1 MQPGN
6 VHEGNTHNHGGQW
19 TCHKTSSFCA
29 MDVIS
34 AGKVSDIEYLYI
46 NILHFVAC
54 LTENV
59 HKGSK

>member
-1 MQPGN
+1 MSQN
-6 VHEGNTHNHGGQW
+6 KQLL
-19 TCHKTSSFCA
+19 HKRSYFCA
-29 MDVIS
+29 MDLIS

-54 LTENV
+54 FSENV

>member
-1 MQPGN
+1 MSQN
-6 VHEGNTHNHGGQW
+6 KQLL
-19 TCHKTSSFCA
+19 HKRSYFCA

-34 AGKVSDIEYLYI
+34 AAKVSDIEYLYI